1 MQMNVTKQG
10 KRNVALRFI
19 LSKVDKDKISA
30 WNQDLIRL
38 LHIFNVR
45 SLGAVGDPQTQYPL
59 SD

>member
-1 MQMNVTKQG
+1 MVEMQKNVTKQG

-45 SLGAVGDPQTQYPL
+45 SLGTVGGPRT
-59 SD
+59 